1 MNVIK
6 SLSVFC
12 GSSYGNDEAYTNVG
26 YQLGQYLAKNHI
38 TLVYGGSRV
47 GIMGAVADGAI
58 EANGTIIGIIPG
70 FIKNKEIA
78 HEGVTELIEVESMHD
93 RKMTMHQKSDGA
105 LILPGGFGTLDKM
118 FELLTWGQL
127 GLHQKP
133 IGILNI
139 NGYFDYLINFMDN
152 MVNKNM
158 LRVSNRDMVIVDS
171 EIEGLIRKMREYEAP
186 VKPKWMEPNQV

>member
-1 MNVIK
+1 MNTIHA
-6 SLSVFC
+6 LSVFC
-12 GSSYGNDEAYTNVG
+12 GSSSGNDEAFIKEG
-26 YQLGQYLAKNHI
+26 FKLGQYMSQNNI

-58 EANGTIIGIIPG
+58 AGKGNIIGVIPG

-78 HEGVTELIEVESMHD
+78 HDGVTELIEVDSMHN
-93 RKMTMHQKSDGA
+93 RKMIMHQKSDGA

-139 NGYFDYLINFMDN
+139 NGYFDSLIQFMDH

-158 LRVSNRDMVIVDS
+158 LRVSNREMVLVSNDMED
-171 EIEGLIRKMREYEAP
+171 LIQQMINYEAP
-186 VKPKWMEPNQV
+186 LKPKWMEANQI

>member
-1 MNVIK
+1 MNTLNA
-6 SLSVFC
+6 LSVFC
-12 GSSYGNDEAYTNVG
+12 GSSSGNDDAYINEG
-26 YQLGQYLAKNHI
+26 YQLGQYMAENNI

-58 EANGTIIGIIPG
+58 AGKGNIIGVIPE

-78 HEGVTELIEVESMHD
+78 HDGVTELIEVDSMHD
-93 RKMTMHQKSDGA
+93 RKMIMHQKSDGA
-105 LILPGGFGTLDKM
+105 IILPGGFGTLDKM

-139 NGYFDYLINFMDN
+139 QGYFDCLIDFMDH
-152 MVNKNM
+152 MVSKNM
-158 LRVSNRDMVIVDS
+158 LRVSNREMVLVS
-171 EIEGLIRKMREYEAP
+171 NNIENLIHRMNIYEAP
-186 VKPKWMEPNQV
+186 VKPKWLEQNQV

>member
-1 MNVIK
+1 MNTIHA
-6 SLSVFC
+6 LSVFC
-12 GSSYGNDEAYTNVG
+12 GSSSGNDEAFIKEG
-26 YQLGQYLAKNHI
+26 FKLGQYMSQNNI

-58 EANGTIIGIIPG
+58 AGKGNIIGVIPG

-78 HEGVTELIEVESMHD
+78 HDGVTELIEVDSMHN
-93 RKMTMHQKSDGA
+93 RKMIMHQKSDGA

-139 NGYFDYLINFMDN
+139 NGYFDSLIQFMDH

-158 LRVSNRDMVIVDS
+158 LRVSNREMVLVSNDMED
-171 EIEGLIRKMREYEAP
+171 LILQMTNYEAP
-186 VKPKWMEPNQV
+186 LKPKWMEANQI

>member
-1 MNVIK
+1 MNEINA
-6 SLSVFC
+6 LSVFC
-12 GSSYGNDEAYTNVG
+12 GSSYGNDESYTKEG
-26 YQLGQYLAKNHI
+26 YRLGQYMANNQI

-58 EANGTIIGIIPG
+58 EANGNIIGVIPG

-78 HEGVTELIEVESMHD
+78 HEGITELIEVDSMHD
-93 RKMTMHQKSDGA
+93 RKMTMHEKSDGA
-105 LILPGGFGTLDKM
+105 IILPGGFGTLDKM

-127 GLHQKP
+127 GLHKKP

-139 NGYFDYLINFMDN
+139 NGYFDCLINFMDN

-158 LRVSNRDMVIVDS
+158 LRVSNRDMIVIDN
-171 EIEGLIRKMREYEAP
+171 EIDALIQKMREYEAP
-186 VKPKWMEPNQV
+186 VKPKWMESNQV